1 MIGTAKFILIG
12 SWQLAQNKA
21 LRKALHEA
29 TVDTAIGAIIM
40 FPLSVGIIKACI
52 DYAGTSSEMAAFIN
66 FLGLTGIA
74 IVRKALVR
82 LRFSKWDQSSLLP
95 TPQSITTGNLGILS
109 TDLSKNLHV
118 TQVGFSS
125 CSNRALS
132 VS

>member
-1 MIGTAKFILIG
+1 MIGL
-12 SWQLAQNKA
+12 WQLAQNSK

-40 FPLSVGIIKACI
+40 FPLSVFIIKACI

-82 LRFSKWDQSSLLP
+82 LRFSKWD
-95 TPQSITTGNLGILS
+95 
-109 TDLSKNLHV
+109 
-118 TQVGFSS
+118 
-125 CSNRALS
+125 
-132 VS
+132 

>member
-1 MIGTAKFILIG
+1 MIGTARYILIG

-29 TVDTAIGAIIM
+29 TVDTAIGAVIM
-40 FPLSVGIIKACI
+40 FPLSVFIIKTCI

-82 LRFSKWDQSSLLP
+82 LRFSKWD
-95 TPQSITTGNLGILS
+95 
-109 TDLSKNLHV
+109 
-118 TQVGFSS
+118 
-125 CSNRALS
+125 
-132 VS
+132 

>member
-1 MIGTAKFILIG
+1 MIGMAKYIMKGLWRLVQ
-12 SWQLAQNKA
+12 SNK

-40 FPLSVGIIKACI
+40 FPLSVFIIKACI

-82 LRFSKWDQSSLLP
+82 LRFENKY
-95 TPQSITTGNLGILS
+95 
-109 TDLSKNLHV
+109 SKN
-118 TQVGFSS
+118 
-125 CSNRALS
+125 
-132 VS
+132 